1 MVNCSLQNINY
12 RFLCCLSNIPSASAS
27 PRVVVTGKISFFY
40 KCPQENIPRDE
51 IKQYVYM
58 LYIYIYSMFAILG
71 KDTSDSCITQYI
83 YIYVY
88 I

>member
-1 MVNCSLQNINY
+1 MVNCSLRNINY

-58 LYIYIYSMFAILG
+58 LYIYSMFAILG

>member
-1 MVNCSLQNINY
+1 MLS
-12 RFLCCLSNIPSASAS
+12 LSNIPSASAS

-58 LYIYIYSMFAILG
+58 LYIYSMFAILG
-71 KDTSDSCITQYI
+71 KDTSDSCFTQYI
-83 YIYVY
+83 YIYICIY
-88 I
+88 IDHLTTFG